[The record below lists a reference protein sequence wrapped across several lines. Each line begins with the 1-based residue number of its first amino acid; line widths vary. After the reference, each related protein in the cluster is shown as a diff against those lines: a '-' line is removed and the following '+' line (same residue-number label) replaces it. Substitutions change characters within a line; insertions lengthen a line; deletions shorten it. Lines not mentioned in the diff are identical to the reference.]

1 MTVVKCGLQNSAF
14 SILVSDGVLSYF
26 SVLEAFLV
34 LSQSNKGASLAPGC
48 TCSVFLTWGFWKAF
62 LSFESHSVEPS
73 GLRPLWQDWGPKSK
87 PSQHSPEGKALL
99 PSVWTHI
106 ILPWGQGKDLRD
118 QSNWQNKIMT
128 PCHED
133 CHSSTPVKIA
143 LSVLWSQC
151 ALVICSVEQ
160 IRTLFL
166 VLWLCFKP
174 SFPFL
179 LWRQGLPST
188 GFSVQVQLDPL
199 HGKTPVTT
207 ESEAANHLRP
217 HPSSEG
223 YGQPFPRA
231 DTISMVVLRS
241 YRRTRWHTGG
251 RREEERD
258 HLENR

>member
-106 ILPWGQGKDLRD
+106 ILPWGQGKDLCSGYSWLSTWQYLEWITIR
-118 QSNWQNKIMT
+118 NWKAHQW
-128 PCHED
+128 P
-133 CHSSTPVKIA
+133 
-143 LSVLWSQC
+143 LSGGLEILIWI
-151 ALVICSVEQ
+151 LV
-160 IRTLFL
+160 
-166 VLWLCFKP
+166 
-174 SFPFL
+174 
-179 LWRQGLPST
+179 WRSWATVAMNSRRL
-188 GFSVQVQLDPL
+188 
-199 HGKTPVTT
+199 
-207 ESEAANHLRP
+207 NLR
-217 HPSSEG
+217 
-223 YGQPFPRA
+223 
-231 DTISMVVLRS
+231 V
-241 YRRTRWHTGG
+241 
-251 RREEERD
+251 
-258 HLENR
+258 